1 MAEPDGSRVL
11 EGLSLD
17 EAWRHLRWIEEHAPA
32 RISGTPDQIRAGQYL
47 ADELEALG
55 IDTHLDTFT
64 GYRSMPGPARLTVL
78 SPSERE
84 YRAVACGHIDS
95 TPDEGLDLE
104 LLYLGGGAVEDYDG
118 RDVRGKAVLTEI
130 SSGPSRPEKAHIA
143 ADRGA
148 AAVIFVTWGHPEYE
162 TIPSGAIKC
171 AWGNP
176 TRATISDIP
185 RIAAMGITRAAGDDL
200 IEMLATGPVRARVVA
215 QASRDWGH
223 MTQPWARLRAPKN
236 PSGDFLLV
244 GGHYDAWQPGMT
256 DNAAGNALILELAR
270 VFAAS
275 AGELTRDI
283 VFALWNG
290 HEIGDYEGSTWFAD
304 RYWDELDD
312 HCVAYLNV
320 DSIGFAHS
328 DFYLADSTPE
338 LTRFHQDVE
347 RRVLGVETAH
357 RHLGRDN
364 EHPFFGLG
372 LPALEGRF
380 HFSEEQIEEWGGAR
394 GSWWWH
400 SPDDT
405 LDKIDPDR
413 FEAHARVYASYVWE
427 MCTAPVLPFD
437 YRVSADH
444 IRSSL
449 EEMRT
454 IAGERFDLELPLEP
468 FAQAADELSE
478 AAGRP
483 HNEAQTQ
490 RLNAGLMQIARL
502 LLPAFET
509 WGGRYAQDRV
519 GHAALSSPIPALHDL
534 TLLTKTDPDADLS
547 HQLNTELLRARN
559 RLSDALRRATA
570 EARASLP

>member
-1 MAEPDGSRVL
+1 MVERGGSRVL
-11 EGLSLD
+11 DDLSLVQ
-17 EAWRHLRWIEEHAPA
+17 AWRHLRWIEEHAPT
-32 RISGTPDQIRAGQYL
+32 RISGTPDQIRAGQYF
-47 ADELEALG
+47 ADELQNLG
-55 IDTHLDTFT
+55 LETHLDTFT
-64 GYRSMPGPARLTVL
+64 GYRSLPGQAHLTVL
-78 SPSERE
+78 SPSDVE

-95 TPDEGLDLE
+95 TPDEGLELE
-104 LLYLGGGAVEDYDG
+104 LVYVGGGALADYEG
-118 RDVRGKAVLTEI
+118 RDVRGSAVLTEI
-130 SSGPSRPEKAHIA
+130 SSGPSRPEKARIA
-143 ADRGA
+143 ADHGA
-148 AAVIFVTWGHPEYE
+148 AAVIFVTWGHAEYD

-176 TRATISDIP
+176 TRATMSDIP
-185 RIAAMGITRAAGDDL
+185 GIAAMGITRAAGDDL
-200 IEMLATGPVRARVVA
+200 VRMLAAGPVTARVVA
-215 QASRDWGH
+215 QATRDWGPL
-223 MTQPWARLRAPKN
+223 TQPWARLRAPNN

-244 GGHYDAWQPGMT
+244 GGHYDAWYPGMT
-256 DNAAGNALILELAR
+256 DNAAGNALMLELAR
-270 VFAAS
+270 VMGTRADV
-275 AGELTRDI
+275 LTRDI
-283 VFALWNG
+283 VFAFWNG

-304 RYWDELDD
+304 RYWDDLDA
-312 HCVAYLNV
+312 HCIAYLNV

-338 LTRFHQDVE
+338 LTPFHQGIE

-380 HFSEEQIEEWGGAR
+380 HFSEEQIAEWGGAR

-400 SPDDT
+400 GPDDT
-405 LDKIDPDR
+405 LDKVDPDR
-413 FEAHARVYASYVWE
+413 FRAHARVYASYVWE
-427 MCTAPVLPFD
+427 LCTATVLPFD

-449 EEMRT
+449 AAMRDV
-454 IAGERFDLELPLEP
+454 ADGRFDLELPLEA
-468 FAQAADELSE
+468 FAEAADHLSE
-478 AAGRP
+478 MAGRP
-483 HNEAQTQ
+483 LDEAQAI
-490 RLNAGLMQIARL
+490 RLNAGLMRIARL

-519 GHAALSSPIPALHDL
+519 GHEALSSSIPALHAL

-547 HQLNTELLRARN
+547 HQLHTELLRARN
-559 RLSDALRRATA
+559 RLSDALRRATT